1 MRVSLNGGFTLL
13 ELIVGIGLIG
23 IVLTGVYKVASKSIE
38 LSENVLV
45 RQHDNLHM
53 HSFMG
58 LLKRNIE
65 DIPGNAK
72 INMEP
77 AELQSGVARSE
88 IALVDYPLA
97 FSWAGVSAGSKIV
110 FIVSGPD
117 KSLEGASQIEI
128 RYLNQ
133 EEAEIYE
140 EGKSLPDDL
149 GMGIV
154 LMNELK
160 NVTWNFY
167 DQNNKE
173 WVDQW
178 SAEDYPNQRPSMVY
192 MEISFLD
199 ESEPIQSYYWIPTVE
214 DPATVARATQS
225 GNTRGNS
232 SSSGR
237 GSNGRRGAVRP
248 DGSRSRGDQGRSES
262 RGRSSGGRGPARPP
276 TSSNGRASSSVGIPG
291 GAAKRK

>member
-1 MRVSLNGGFTLL
+1 
-13 ELIVGIGLIG
+13 
-23 IVLTGVYKVASKSIE
+23 
-38 LSENVLV
+38 
-45 RQHDNLHM
+45 
-53 HSFMG
+53 MG

-140 EGKSLPDDL
+140 ERQSLPDDL

-237 GSNGRRGAVRP
+237 GSNDRRGVVRP

>member
-45 RQHDNLHM
+45 RQHGNLHM

-72 INMEP
+72 FNMEP

-140 EGKSLPDDL
+140 ERQSLPDDL

-237 GSNGRRGAVRP
+237 GSNDRRGVVRP

>member
-140 EGKSLPDDL
+140 ERQSLPDDL

-160 NVTWNFY
+160 NGTWNFY

-237 GSNGRRGAVRP
+237 GSNDRRGVVRP

>member
-72 INMEP
+72 IKMEP

-140 EGKSLPDDL
+140 ERQSLPDDL

-237 GSNGRRGAVRP
+237 GSNDRRGVVRP

-276 TSSNGRASSSVGIPG
+276 TSSNGRASSSLRIPG